1 VANPDERA
9 HPHGKHRNE
18 QFQNPR
24 NHLVKNADGG
34 LVYALGTAMQPVTLF
49 ATRAGFLLGLAVC
62 FRSAA
67 QPLTP
72 AQADFFESKI
82 RPILANDCFKCH
94 SQRAPK
100 VKGGLS
106 LDTRDGW
113 LKGGATGPAIVPG
126 DPEKSL
132 LIKAVRYTDEDLQM
146 PPNKRL
152 SDDEIAS
159 LVSWVKMG
167 APDPRVANAS
177 GTNSY
182 ASLLAKDHWAFKPVK
197 NPPVPEVQ
205 DTNWVKTPVDAFILA
220 KLQENEMKPNP
231 VADKRTLIRRATFDL
246 IGLPPTQQEIKDF
259 LEDDSPDAFA
269 RVVDRLLA
277 SPHYGERWGRYWL
290 DTARYAD
297 TKGEVKKN
305 KEDSLYP
312 YAWVYRDYVIR
323 AFNQD
328 MPFTQF
334 IIEQIAADKVA
345 LKDRTDLAA
354 MGFLTLGERFGGNNN
369 DIINDRIDVV
379 TKGFLGLTVTCARCH
394 DHKFDP
400 IPTRDYYSLHG
411 VFNSSIEMSPV
422 IIGKVN
428 YSSPNYITYAK
439 TYALLENQLAA
450 LDVQKKASKGDPQ
463 AVKTIANQEDNIRA
477 EFAEMELTNL
487 DAPAR
492 AMILE
497 DSAKP
502 KDSPI
507 FIHGEAETRGDIA
520 PREFLQV
527 LSPPNRVPFQN
538 GSGRLELALDIASKN
553 NPLTARVIVNRIW
566 MHHFDAGI
574 VTTPD
579 DLGNQSAP
587 PSHPELLDY
596 LASRFMADGWSI
608 KKLHRLIMLSNV
620 YQQSSADNPR
630 YAQIDPENRLL
641 WRANIRRMDFE
652 EVRDSMLAIGGK
664 LDETMFGRPVN
675 LGSYPYSTR
684 RTIYGYIDRLNI
696 PEVYNQFDFA
706 NPENTMGKRYETIVP
721 QQSLFLMNS
730 PLVVEQA
737 RNLVDRPDFQ
747 SLTNDE
753 DRVTLLY
760 ELVYQREPTPV
771 ETKLGLN
778 FVVNSPEYESVPKMF
793 IPKQPRPKIN
803 QKLEASFAS
812 LPTGERKPLTP
823 WEKYAHAL
831 LQANEAVFL
840 N

>member
-1 VANPDERA
+1 MSALQPITTFAMRA
-9 HPHGKHRNE
+9 
-18 QFQNPR
+18 
-24 NHLVKNADGG
+24 A
-34 LVYALGTAMQPVTLF
+34 
-49 ATRAGFLLGLAVC
+49 FLLCLMVG
-62 FRSAA
+62 FSSHA

-72 AQADFFESKI
+72 AQDDYFESRI
-82 RPILANDCFKCH
+82 RPILVNDCYRCH

-100 VKGGLS
+100 IKGGLT
-106 LDTRDGW
+106 LDTRDGL
-113 LKGGATGPAIVPG
+113 LKGGDTGPAIVPG
-126 DPEKSL
+126 SPEKSL
-132 LIKAVRYTDEDLQM
+132 LIEAVRYTNQDLQM
-146 PPNKRL
+146 PPNNKKL
-152 SDDEIAS
+152 TDAEIAS
-159 LVSWVKMG
+159 LVGWVKMG
-167 APDPRVANAS
+167 APDPRVASAS

-182 ASLLAKDHWAFKPVK
+182 ATALANDHWSFKPIQ
-197 NPPVPEVQ
+197 NPPVPDVH
-205 DTNWVKTPVDAFILA
+205 DTNWIKSPVDAFILS
-220 KLQENEMKPNP
+220 KLEDQMMKPNP
-231 VADKRTLIRRATFDL
+231 ATDKRTLIRRATFDL

-259 LEDDSPDAFA
+259 LDDGSPDAFA

-277 SPHYGERWGRYWL
+277 SPHYGERWGRFWL

-297 TKGEVKKN
+297 TKGKVNNN
-305 KEDSLYP
+305 KEDSRYP
-312 YAWVYRDYVIR
+312 FAWCYRDYVIR
-323 AFNQD
+323 AFNDD
-328 MPFTQF
+328 MPYDRF
-334 IIEQIAADKVA
+334 IMEQIAADKMSLAGKNLV
-345 LKDRTDLAA
+345 DMAA
-354 MGFLTLGERFGGNNN
+354 MGFLTLGERFDGNNN

-400 IPTRDYYSLHG
+400 IPTRDYYSLRG
-411 VFNSSIEMSPV
+411 VFNSSIEVAPV
-422 IIGKVN
+422 VIGKVN
-428 YSSPNYITYAK
+428 YGSTNYINYTR
-439 TYALLENQLAA
+439 TNALLVNQLS
-450 LDVQKKASKGDPQ
+450 LLELQRKANRTNNQ
-463 AVKTIANQEDNIRA
+463 VLKTIDNQEQKIRTDLTDL
-477 EFAEMELTNL
+477 ELNNP
-487 DAPAR
+487 DAPSR
-492 AMILE
+492 AMIME
-497 DSAKP
+497 DSPKP

-507 FIHGEAETRGDIA
+507 FIHGEAENRGDIA
-520 PREFLQV
+520 PREFLQI
-527 LSPPNRVPFQN
+527 LSPPNRTPFQY
-538 GSGRLELALDIASKN
+538 GSGRLELAFGIASKS

-566 MHHFDAGI
+566 MHHFDEGI

-596 LASRFMADGWSI
+596 LATRLMAEGWSI
-608 KKLHRLIMLSNV
+608 KKLHRLIMLSSV
-620 YQQSSADNPR
+620 YQESSEDNPR

-684 RTIYGYIDRLNI
+684 RTIYGYIDRLNM

-706 NPENTMGKRYETIVP
+706 NPEITTGKRYETIVP

-730 PLVVEQA
+730 PLVIEQA
-737 RNLVDRPDFQ
+737 RNLVDRPDFK

-760 ELVYQREPTPV
+760 ELAYQREPTPV
-771 ETKLGLN
+771 EIKLGLN
-778 FVVNSPEYESVPKMF
+778 FVTNSPEYESVPKMF
-793 IPKQPRPKIN
+793 IPKQARPKID

-831 LQANEAVFL
+831 LQANEAMFV

>member
-1 VANPDERA
+1 
-9 HPHGKHRNE
+9 
-18 QFQNPR
+18 
-24 NHLVKNADGG
+24 
-34 LVYALGTAMQPVTLF
+34 
-49 ATRAGFLLGLAVC
+49 
-62 FRSAA
+62 
-67 QPLTP
+67 
-72 AQADFFESKI
+72 
-82 RPILANDCFKCH
+82 
-94 SQRAPK
+94 
-100 VKGGLS
+100 
-106 LDTRDGW
+106 
-113 LKGGATGPAIVPG
+113 
-126 DPEKSL
+126 
-132 LIKAVRYTDEDLQM
+132 
-146 PPNKRL
+146 
-152 SDDEIAS
+152 
-159 LVSWVKMG
+159 
-167 APDPRVANAS
+167 
-177 GTNSY
+177 
-182 ASLLAKDHWAFKPVK
+182 
-197 NPPVPEVQ
+197 
-205 DTNWVKTPVDAFILA
+205 
-220 KLQENEMKPNP
+220 
-231 VADKRTLIRRATFDL
+231 
-246 IGLPPTQQEIKDF
+246 
-259 LEDDSPDAFA
+259 
-269 RVVDRLLA
+269 
-277 SPHYGERWGRYWL
+277 
-290 DTARYAD
+290 
-297 TKGEVKKN
+297 
-305 KEDSLYP
+305 
-312 YAWVYRDYVIR
+312 
-323 AFNQD
+323 

-793 IPKQPRPKIN
+793 IPKQTRPKID

-831 LQANEAVFL
+831 LQANEAIFV

>member
-1 VANPDERA
+1 M
-9 HPHGKHRNE
+9 
-18 QFQNPR
+18 
-24 NHLVKNADGG
+24 
-34 LVYALGTAMQPVTLF
+34 TAMQPVSLF
-49 ATRAGFLLGLAVC
+49 AMRLGFLLGMAVC

-72 AQADFFESKI
+72 AQDDFFENKI
-82 RPILANDCFKCH
+82 RPILINDCYNCH

-100 VKGGLS
+100 IRGGLT
-106 LDTRDGW
+106 LDTREGW
-113 LKGGATGPAIVPG
+113 LKGGDTGPAIVPG

-146 PPNKRL
+146 PPNNKKL
-152 SDDEIAS
+152 PDAEIAS
-159 LVSWVKMG
+159 LVTWVKMG
-167 APDPRVANAS
+167 VPDPRVASTN
-177 GTNSY
+177 GTNLY
-182 ASLLAKDHWAFKPVK
+182 ASQLAKDHWAFKPVK

-205 DTNWVKTPVDAFILA
+205 ETNWIKTPVDTFILA
-220 KLQENEMKPNP
+220 KLEEDGMKPNP

-297 TKGEVKKN
+297 TKGQVN
-305 KEDSLYP
+305 NNAEDYHYP
-312 YAWVYRDYVIR
+312 YAWSYRDYVIR
-323 AFNQD
+323 SFNQD
-328 MPFTQF
+328 MPFSQF
-334 IIEQIAADKVA
+334 IMQQIAADKLNLAEKNVG
-345 LKDRTDLAA
+345 DLAA

-400 IPTRDYYSLHG
+400 IPTKDYYSLYG
-411 VFNSSIEMSPV
+411 VFNSSIEESPV
-422 IIGKVN
+422 VISKVN
-428 YSSPNYITYAK
+428 SSSTNYINYSK
-439 TYALLENQLAA
+439 QYESYENQLA
-450 LDVQKKASKGDPQ
+450 LLELQKKANRTNNQ
-463 AVKTIANQEDNIRA
+463 VMKTIQITEGKIRA
-477 EFAEMELTNL
+477 EYADLELTNL

-652 EVRDSMLAIGGK
+652 EVRDSMLAIGG
-664 LDETMFGRPVN
+664 ETG
-675 LGSYPYSTR
+675 
-684 RTIYGYIDRLNI
+684 
-696 PEVYNQFDFA
+696 
-706 NPENTMGKRYETIVP
+706 
-721 QQSLFLMNS
+721 
-730 PLVVEQA
+730 
-737 RNLVDRPDFQ
+737 
-747 SLTNDE
+747 
-753 DRVTLLY
+753 
-760 ELVYQREPTPV
+760 
-771 ETKLGLN
+771 
-778 FVVNSPEYESVPKMF
+778 
-793 IPKQPRPKIN
+793 
-803 QKLEASFAS
+803 
-812 LPTGERKPLTP
+812 
-823 WEKYAHAL
+823 
-831 LQANEAVFL
+831 
-840 N
+840 

>member
-1 VANPDERA
+1 
-9 HPHGKHRNE
+9 
-18 QFQNPR
+18 
-24 NHLVKNADGG
+24 
-34 LVYALGTAMQPVTLF
+34 
-49 ATRAGFLLGLAVC
+49 
-62 FRSAA
+62 
-67 QPLTP
+67 
-72 AQADFFESKI
+72 
-82 RPILANDCFKCH
+82 
-94 SQRAPK
+94 
-100 VKGGLS
+100 
-106 LDTRDGW
+106 
-113 LKGGATGPAIVPG
+113 
-126 DPEKSL
+126 
-132 LIKAVRYTDEDLQM
+132 
-146 PPNKRL
+146 
-152 SDDEIAS
+152 
-159 LVSWVKMG
+159 
-167 APDPRVANAS
+167 
-177 GTNSY
+177 
-182 ASLLAKDHWAFKPVK
+182 
-197 NPPVPEVQ
+197 
-205 DTNWVKTPVDAFILA
+205 
-220 KLQENEMKPNP
+220 
-231 VADKRTLIRRATFDL
+231 
-246 IGLPPTQQEIKDF
+246 LPPTQEEIKDF
-259 LEDDSPDAFA
+259 LNDDSPDAFA
-269 RVVDRLLA
+269 KVVDRLLA
-277 SPHYGERWGRYWL
+277 SPHYGERWGRFWL

-297 TKGEVKKN
+297 TKGQVNKN
-305 KEDSLYP
+305 KEDSQYP
-312 YAWVYRDYVIR
+312 YAWAYRDYVVR
-323 AFNQD
+323 AFNED
-328 MPFTQF
+328 MPFTKF
-334 IIEQIAADKVA
+334 IVEQIAADKIS
-345 LKDRTDLAA
+345 LNDRGDLAA

-428 YSSPNYITYAK
+428 YSSTNYIKYAK
-439 TYALLENQLAA
+439 FYAQTENQLAA
-450 LDVQKKASKGDPQ
+450 LALQKKADKGDKQ
-463 AVKTIANQEDNIRA
+463 AVKMIANQEEKIRSD
-477 EFAEMELTNL
+477 FDEMELTNTE
-487 DAPAR
+487 APGR
-492 AMILE
+492 AMILA
-497 DSAKP
+497 DSPKP

-507 FIHGEAETRGDIA
+507 FIHGEAENRGDIA
-520 PREFLQV
+520 PREFLQI

-538 GSGRLELALDIASKN
+538 GSGRLELAVDIASRS

-596 LASRFMADGWSI
+596 MATRFMADGWSI
-608 KKLHRLIMLSNV
+608 KKLQRMIMLSNT

-664 LDETMFGRPVN
+664 LDETMYGRPVN

-684 RTIYGYIDRLNI
+684 RTIYGYIDRLNT

-706 NPENTMGKRYETIVP
+706 NPEITMGKRYETIVP

-730 PLVVEQA
+730 PLVIEQA
-737 RNLVDRPDFQ
+737 RNLIDRIDFN
-747 SLTNDE
+747 SFTND
-753 DRVTLLY
+753 DARVTLLY
-760 ELVYQREPTPV
+760 ELVYQREPTPI
-771 ETKLGLN
+771 EIKLGLS
-778 FVVNSPEYESVPKMF
+778 FVANSPDIESVPKMF

-831 LQANEAVFL
+831 LQANEAIFV